1 MLHSGCHFLRFWRI
15 RLPKLSILGP
25 PWRPA
30 GHQMTPKIAQ
40 VTSKMVSE
48 NSRGDYI
55 APTCSQDHFWSA
67 PGHHFR
73 RFRMIWG
80 SFLMD
85 LGIIFDGF
93 WLLLCSSIC
102 RMSKPPGTKRNS
114 GKHQEHADNCRNMQ
128 TSSARKNKSPN
139 SDRDTASCKMQIA
152 ATNANLQIRGRRCSR
167 R

>member
-1 MLHSGCHFLRFWRI
+1 MAPISQRWWRLF
-15 RLPKLSILGP
+15 RNL
-25 PWRPA
+25 
-30 GHQMTPKIAQ
+30 
-40 VTSKMVSE
+40 E
-48 NSRGDYI
+48 
-55 APTCSQDHFWSA
+55 PTCFKDNFWSG
-67 PGHHFR
+67 PGHHVG
-73 RFRMIWG
+73 RFRMILG
-80 SFLMD
+80 SMLMD

-139 SDRDTASCKMQIA
+139 SDRDTASCRMQIA

-167 R
+167 RMAHSDPPTPSLDGGARRAR